1 MLAARRLK
9 KRSLLEVN
17 EHFSDKADD
26 IIPYNLI
33 RSTTICCQKG
43 SYMLD
48 ARRLKKRSLLEVNE
62 HFSGK
67 ADDIDGPLSQQI
79 ILCPQRCHPPPS
91 EYDLPVESC

>member
-1 MLAARRLK
+1 M
-9 KRSLLEVN
+9 VN
-17 EHFSDKADD
+17 EHFSDKADG

-33 RSTTICCQKG
+33 KSTTICCQKG
-43 SYMLD
+43 SYMLA

-79 ILCPQRCHPPPS
+79 ILCLQHSHPPPS
-91 EYDLPVESC
+91 EYCPPEESC